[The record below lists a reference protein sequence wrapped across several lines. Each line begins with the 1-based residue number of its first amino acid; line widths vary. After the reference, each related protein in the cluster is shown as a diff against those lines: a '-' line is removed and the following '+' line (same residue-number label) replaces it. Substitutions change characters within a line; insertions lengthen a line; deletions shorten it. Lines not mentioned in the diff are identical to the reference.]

1 MKGLFQKVVGERMEG
16 KVIRRKGERKKREM
30 KKKLSREKV
39 RKVIR
44 KLKDG
49 KTMGMDRIPN
59 EVEVWG
65 EGRDMEEWV

>member
-1 MKGLFQKVVGERMEG
+1 MVS
-16 KVIRRKGERKKREM
+16 RKGERKKREM
-30 KKKLSREKV
+30 KKELSREKV

-49 KTMGMDRIPN
+49 KTMGVDRIPN